1 MKKTLKS
8 TIKHFM
14 TIFLTG
20 LVILLFNSC
29 EDFNE
34 ENILLPDSAQS
45 EVLIPWND
53 LLNLLDFE
61 SEIAFVQNGESIQ
74 DAIDNAIPGD
84 VIYIEPGNYQGKITN
99 NKPNIKLI
107 GISFLPDDLIISNSK
122 ENNIDILKLYDQNSI
137 DNFQK
142 KSENRMKRRY
152 ISNFS
157 RKELGRG
164 IVHYGFDV
172 RMGEGEFDN
181 IRVHRVVHERRF
193 LLPIRTKGHVFMVH
207 GANQDFDGI
216 FLTAGAETIDAK
228 TSSPFYLASK
238 NIDVWGIDMGWTKVP
253 SVGISDFSF
262 MKDWDVEK
270 DVSHTMKALLIA
282 RVARLFTRQGASA
295 LNLLGFS
302 YGVDIAYGAAG
313 RETQQYNWMKRNIK
327 GIIPVDSEFKS
338 ETTTC
343 DDVDKFKSDLSNGQ
357 YYNPWLDTFPFMGDL
372 ALNSPDGHDLHP
384 DFTNSEFLEY
394 IGTLGFFAGDE
405 YGKFLYTDPDRFFRL
420 AMGLSL
426 RMPTKIFL
434 DMNSVNCE
442 TEDVS
447 YDDYLAEISVPVL
460 YISASNDK
468 GSYTNSLVASQ
479 DITSQIVEGYGHADL
494 WMSYTADQDV
504 WSDLRRWLVDHK

>member
-1 MKKTLKS
+1 MKKTVKH

-14 TIFLTG
+14 TVFLTG

-29 EDFNE
+29 ESFNE
-34 ENILLPDSAQS
+34 EDIILPDSAVN
-45 EVLIPWND
+45 EELIPWND

-74 DAIDNAIPGD
+74 DAIDNAQPGD

-107 GISFLPDDLIISNSK
+107 AISFSPDDLIINNNK

-137 DNFQK
+137 DNFQNKSKNRIK
-142 KSENRMKRRY
+142 KRF

-157 RKELGRG
+157 RTELGNN

-181 IRVHRVVHERRF
+181 PRVHRVVKERFF
-193 LLPIRTKGHVFMVH
+193 LRPNRTKGHVFMVH
-207 GANQDFDGI
+207 GANQDFDDI

-228 TSSPFYLASK
+228 TSSPFYLAS
-238 NIDVWGIDMGWTKVP
+238 NDIDVWGIDMGWTKVP
-253 SVGISDFSF
+253 SEGVTDFSF

-270 DVSHTMKALLIA
+270 DVSHTMKTMLIA

-302 YGVDIAYGAAG
+302 YGVDIVYGAAG
-313 RETQQYNWMKRNIK
+313 RETQQPNWMKRNIK

-338 ETTTC
+338 ETSSC
-343 DDVDKFKSDLSNGQ
+343 NSVDYFKNYLSIGQ
-357 YYNPWLDTFPFMGDL
+357 YYNPWLDDFPVWGDL
-372 ALNSPDGHDLHP
+372 ALNSPDEPSGVGA
-384 DFTNSEFLEY
+384 FTNSQFLEY
-394 IGTLGFFAGDE
+394 IGTQGFFAGDE
-405 YGKFLYTDPDRFFRL
+405 NNKFIYTEPLRFFRL
-420 AMGLSL
+420 SMNLAL

-434 DMNSVNCE
+434 DMSSVNCE
-442 TEDVS
+442 TEDVN

-479 DITSQIVEGYGHADL
+479 DITSQIIEGYGHADL
-494 WMSYTADQDV
+494 WMSRTADQDV
-504 WSDLRRWLVDHK
+504 WSDLRSWLVDHK